1 MWKKRKNTVE
11 CSESNRTADNNCMRT
26 KKWSAWRKAF
36 GKWHKSHQHLPG
48 ATSICLEGQVQSLRC
63 PVHHRKDFRLHNSLS
78 LREGNTSSFLEQD
91 IILPSGSRFQSG
103 MNSLSCSIGPAPC
116 SGGNLKAISYR
127 YHLGPSYPPLS
138 VTFMGSFDRHLSGQD
153 RTEQC
158 LQSTFVSKHA
168 HQQSQNYWRDGPTN
182 SSASLCC
189 GCMQCGR
196 ACIPQQGQNSL
207 RTSRWEPL

>member
-1 MWKKRKNTVE
+1 MTQKPPASVWKDRSKVLGVLCTTGKI
-11 CSESNRTADNNCMRT
+11 SDFTA
-26 KKWSAWRKAF
+26 A
-36 GKWHKSHQHLPG
+36 
-48 ATSICLEGQVQSLRC
+48 C
-63 PVHHRKDFRLHNSLS
+63 PWE
-78 LREGNTSSFLEQD
+78 RE
-91 IILPSGSRFQSG
+91 ILPPSWYRILSSRLAQDF
-103 MNSLSCSIGPAPC
+103 SLVWTVCHAASIGPAPC
-116 SGGNLKAISYR
+116 SGGNLEAISYR
-127 YHLGPSYPPLS
+127 YQLGPSYPPLN

-158 LQSTFVSKHA
+158 LQSTFLSEHA

-196 ACIPQQGQNSL
+196 ACIPQRGQNSL